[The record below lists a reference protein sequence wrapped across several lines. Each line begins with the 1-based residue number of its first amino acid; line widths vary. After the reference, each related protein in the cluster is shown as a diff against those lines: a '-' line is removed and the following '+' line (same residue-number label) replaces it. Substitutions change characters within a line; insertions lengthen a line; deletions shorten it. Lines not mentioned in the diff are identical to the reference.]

1 MDEFGQTKPPIPP
14 PPRTMQS
21 EFIVRFIQAL
31 FIFCISVIYH
41 TSHINNFSDILNFE
55 FNNYFQDYHDLK

>member
-21 EFIVRFIQAL
+21 EFIVRFIQTL
-31 FIFCISVIYH
+31 FIFIIFVIYH
-41 TSHINNFSDILNFE
+41 RSHINNFFNILNFE
-55 FNNYFQDYHDLK
+55 FNNHFQN